1 MRDGAPPRTQSS
13 PKASRPDG
21 CREPGT
27 TSPLPPGCACISEC
41 MYSSCDTSC
50 DGLPGVAAGRS
61 CGAPCEGACC
71 RGAVRPARGV
81 ELAEA
86 HSEVVSTPLLL
97 LQLRQDAL
105 ACGQLQAEEG
115 AQSRRWVV
123 ALAFSPAPD
132 IAVALNDTCI
142 ALAADVVL
150 LVVVAVGCGPPRRRR
165 RQQLRHQVV
174 QALWG
179 VLGGT
184 AGGPMSHG
192 RWPCHVKAVARCCQ
206 RRRRR
211 RRWRDGCH
219 RRSMTSGYGGR
230 RLSSSSR
237 GSQTP
242 ATLLLAHY
250 PQTAAAP
257 APAAPAVALAAAP
270 AAGDRAAIAGFGW
283 ARRPSAGSAQHSSE
297 AAAQKQPVQQ
307 EHECQRPRWPVAP
320 PQARP
325 RRRPRARTRWSASWR
340 AGSRHA
346 RAG

>member
-1 MRDGAPPRTQSS
+1 MHVLLVRHELR
-13 PKASRPDG
+13 R
-21 CREPGT
+21 
-27 TSPLPPGCACISEC
+27 
-41 MYSSCDTSC
+41 
-50 DGLPGVAAGRS
+50 AAGRGG
-61 CGAPCEGACC
+61 GALVRRAMRRRLLPWRCHGGKV
-71 RGAVRPARGV
+71 RRSMQTLQVRPARGV

-237 GSQTP
+237 GMRS
-242 ATLLLAHY
+242 
-250 PQTAAAP
+250 
-257 APAAPAVALAAAP
+257 
-270 AAGDRAAIAGFGW
+270 
-283 ARRPSAGSAQHSSE
+283 
-297 AAAQKQPVQQ
+297 
-307 EHECQRPRWPVAP
+307 
-320 PQARP
+320 
-325 RRRPRARTRWSASWR
+325 
-340 AGSRHA
+340 GSR
-346 RAG
+346 GT